1 MLSLVPTP
9 IGNISDISIRSL
21 EVLSTADI
29 ILCEDTR
36 VTKKL
41 IHLLK
46 ERHGLTTTDPQF
58 LSLHSHN
65 EADFIAKLTPDFFNP
80 NVLYV
85 SDAGMP
91 GISDPGQSLVRYCLD
106 HGVKYDIL
114 PGANAVLTAFV
125 ASGFCETKMLFFG
138 FIPHKGNDRAA
149 ALQEALFNGYTTV
162 LYESP
167 KRLEKLL
174 QEIHQSAAD
183 RRIFCA
189 KEITKKYQTFF
200 HGTASEVLL
209 MFKGE
214 IRGEWVVVIEASSSC
229 GASLNEADILA
240 LDIPKKAASKLIA
253 KITGENPK
261 ECYTRLLNLS

>member
-9 IGNISDISIRSL
+9 IGNISDISLRSL
-21 EVLSTADI
+21 EVLSTANI

-46 ERHGLTTTDPQF
+46 ERHGLTTNEPQF
-58 LSLHSHN
+58 MSLHSHN
-65 EADFIAKLTPDFFNP
+65 EAEFVSKLTKDFFDT
-80 NVLYV
+80 NVIYV

-91 GISDPGQSLVRYCLD
+91 GISDPGQLLVRYCLD
-106 HGVKYDIL
+106 NGISYDIL
-114 PGANAVLTAFV
+114 PGANAVLSAFV

-138 FIPHKGNDRAA
+138 FIPHKGNDRSA

-167 KRLEKLL
+167 KRLDKLL
-174 QEIHQSAAD
+174 SEIAIVAPL
-183 RRIFCA
+183 RRVFLA
-189 KEITKKYQTFF
+189 KEITKKFQRFY
-200 HGTASEVLL
+200 HGTAAELL
-209 MFKGE
+209 LQMEKE
-214 IRGEWVVVIEASSSC
+214 IRGEWVAVIEASAHQGGNVS
-229 GASLNEADILA
+229 EADILE
-240 LDIPKKAASKLIA
+240 LDIPKKVASKLIA

-261 ECYTRLLNLS
+261 ECYTRLLKY

>member
-9 IGNISDISIRSL
+9 IGNISDISLRSL
-21 EVLSTADI
+21 EILSTADI

-46 ERHGLTTTDPQF
+46 ERHSLITSEPQF

-65 EADFIAKLTPDFFNP
+65 EADFIAKLTPDFFNA

-91 GISDPGQSLVRYCLD
+91 GISDPGQLLVRYCLD
-106 HGVKYDIL
+106 NGIKYDIL
-114 PGANAVLTAFV
+114 PGANAVLSAFV

-138 FIPHKGNDRAA
+138 FLPHKGHDRSA

-167 KRLEKLL
+167 KRLDKLL
-174 QEIHQSAAD
+174 HEIVIAAPQ
-183 RRIFCA
+183 RQVFLA
-189 KEITKKYQTFF
+189 KEISKKFQHFYRA
-200 HGTASEVLL
+200 TAAELL
-209 MFKGE
+209 IQLTEE
-214 IRGEWVVVIEASSSC
+214 IRGEWVVVIEASAHQ
-229 GASLNEADILA
+229 GGNLNEQDILD

-261 ECYTRLLNLS
+261 ECYQRLLNT

>member
-9 IGNISDISIRSL
+9 RGNISDISIRSL

-46 ERHGLTTTDPQF
+46 ERHGLTTTEPQF

-65 EADFIAKLTPDFFNP
+65 EADFVASLTLDFFTA
-80 NVLYV
+80 NVVYV

-91 GISDPGQSLVRYCLD
+91 GISDPGQLLVRYCLD
-106 HGVKYDIL
+106 HGIKYDIL

-138 FIPHKGNDRAA
+138 FLPHKGNDRSK

-162 LYESP
+162 L
-167 KRLEKLL
+167 
-174 QEIHQSAAD
+174 
-183 RRIFCA
+183 
-189 KEITKKYQTFF
+189 
-200 HGTASEVLL
+200 
-209 MFKGE
+209 
-214 IRGEWVVVIEASSSC
+214 
-229 GASLNEADILA
+229 
-240 LDIPKKAASKLIA
+240 
-253 KITGENPK
+253 
-261 ECYTRLLNLS
+261 